1 MTIQTAE
8 RIISDY
14 GRVLAKA
21 VAPNFFMAKTQL
33 PCSSARIK
41 FAIYRYVVELIRL
54 NKLTRENIEML
65 MVAYSHLSFFV
76 VDERMAEML
85 NKITGQKDDPTPEYH
100 KLVRQNKE
108 LIHLLAMQK
117 ESLSKEFQEY
127 IQECLVNVAKEN

>member
-8 RIISDY
+8 QIISEY

-21 VAPNFFMAKTQL
+21 VPPHLFMARTKL

-41 FAIYRYVVELIRL
+41 FAIYRYIIELIRL
-54 NKLTRENIEML
+54 NKLNKENIEML
-65 MVAYSHLSFFV
+65 VVAYSHLSFFV

-85 NKITGQKDDPTPEYH
+85 NKITEQKNDPTPEYH
-100 KLVRQNKE
+100 KLLRQNKE

-117 ESLSKEFQEY
+117 ENLSKEIQEY